1 MIQKDT
7 CIPMFTAAL
16 FIIAKTRKR
25 PRGPSAAERIRETW
39 YTHTMQPHSPTK
51 ENDIKPFAAAW
62 ADLETVRQG
71 SKSDRGGE
79 MSPDIPYTWNL
90 KRKDTSELRKQK
102 DSLIGRT
109 SVWLPGEGMVRKFGM
124 DMHTLLYPKRMTSKD
139 LLTSTWNSYMAA
151 WMGGE
156 SGRERIHVYVW
167 LSPFGVHLKLL
178 QHC

>member
-1 MIQKDT
+1 MNRDHGSRCKGTSVSRIWACQYT
-7 CIPMFTAAL
+7 AVAAL
-16 FIIAKTRKR
+16 LFGGSEWNLGRAVLIHHR
-25 PRGPSAAERIRETW
+25 
-39 YTHTMQPHSPTK
+39 
-51 ENDIKPFAAAW
+51 NDFN
-62 ADLETVRQG
+62 
-71 SKSDRGGE
+71 KSDREGE
-79 MSPDIPYTWNL
+79 ISYDIPYTWNL